1 MWNKGVVMWYV
12 YFFDEIRSFETEK
25 LALEYASKLVN
36 SGELLAD
43 IKLIQG
49 TEIKLKAIEVT
60 TKVVRA

>member
-1 MWNKGVVMWYV
+1 MWYV
-12 YFFDEIRSFETEK
+12 YFFDEIRAFETEK

>member
-1 MWNKGVVMWYV
+1 MWYV
-12 YFFDEIRSFETEK
+12 YYFDEIRAFETEK

>member
-1 MWNKGVVMWYV
+1 MWYV
-12 YFFDEIRSFETEK
+12 YYFDSEQYSSEIESFETEK
-25 LALEYASKLVN
+25 LALEFISKLVN
-36 SGELLAD
+36 RGEDLAD

>member
-1 MWNKGVVMWYV
+1 MRNKGVVMWYV